1 MCDASQEPVRAA
13 SPGQRHRL
21 WKIDQRLHCSVIGT
35 CLTLGDLRRIERR
48 LKIEPLKNASDFQVH
63 GNFVV
68 WAGQPGPV
76 AKQMHKLLDRRY
88 AVTIRRF
95 AGATG
100 TEELGGLW
108 AASLQDG
115 DIPGPYWALLTH
127 PDADDALSMR
137 AFGEVHMLSHMVGA
151 ANRADIRRLMT
162 LEDERDALAEQ
173 LGQAKRRIVERE
185 RDARRLV
192 DQHATELRALT
203 DRLAA
208 AATLEQKLRRLEA
221 ELHAFASGEAYAG
234 LQRELA
240 QLRGDL
246 ATVELQLSEAH
257 ARIADLANDNLR
269 LRQAS
274 ECSEAACRTVAAE
287 CELIEQVLRQQFATE
302 ADEDAERPA
311 SESAALDLV
320 GRRIVYVGGRGG
332 IIPHLRAVVE
342 RCGGIFLHHDGG
354 LEEQSGRLD
363 ALLGQGDVVFCPID
377 CVSHDACL
385 RAKRTCRQRATTFVP
400 LRTCSLSAF
409 VAGLCRLTDAAVIPQ
424 AFDATS
430 RLPNA

>member
-1 MCDASQEPVRAA
+1 MRDVSPVPTRALP
-13 SPGQRHRL
+13 PGQRRRL
-21 WKIDQRLHCSVIGT
+21 WTIDQRLHCSVIGT

-48 LKIEPLKNASDFQVH
+48 LKIEPLKTATDFQIH

-76 AKQMHKLLDRRY
+76 AKQMQKLLDRRY

-95 AGATG
+95 AGT
-100 TEELGGLW
+100 TSSDELSQMW

-115 DIPGPYWALLTH
+115 DVPGPYWALLTH
-127 PDADDALSMR
+127 PETDDALSMR

-151 ANRADIRRLMT
+151 ANRADIRRLMG
-162 LEDERDALAEQ
+162 LEDERDTLADQ
-173 LGQAKRRIVERE
+173 LTQAKRRIVEQE
-185 RDARRLV
+185 RDSRRLV
-192 DQHATELRALT
+192 DQHAAVLRVLT
-203 DRLAA
+203 DRLATV
-208 AATLEQKLRRLEA
+208 ATLEQQVRRLEA
-221 ELHAFASGEAYAG
+221 ELHVFVTGEAHAEMR
-234 LQRELA
+234 RELE

-246 ATVELQLSEAH
+246 AAAEHGLAD
-257 ARIADLANDNLR
+257 ARARNAGLANDNLQ
-269 LRQAS
+269 LRQAT
-274 ECSEAACRTVAAE
+274 ECSEAACRAATAE
-287 CELIEQVLRQQFATE
+287 CELVERLLREQFTCGRYSNADGTASDTATI
-302 ADEDAERPA
+302 
-311 SESAALDLV
+311 DLC

-332 IIPHLRAVVE
+332 IIRHLRAVVE

-409 VAGLCRLTDAAVIPQ
+409 VAGLCRLTEPASLPPAVNAALQ
-424 AFDATS
+424 S
-430 RLPNA
+430 PNA